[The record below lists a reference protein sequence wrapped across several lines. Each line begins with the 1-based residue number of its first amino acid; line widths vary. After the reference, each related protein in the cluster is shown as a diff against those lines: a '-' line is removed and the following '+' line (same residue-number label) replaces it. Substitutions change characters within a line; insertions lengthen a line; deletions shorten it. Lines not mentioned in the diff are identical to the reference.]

1 VQIRPG
7 SLLIAHPTNSHP
19 NRTNQV
25 IYVTSS
31 NEHDTNGLILNIL
44 SDVDLRMLLLDK
56 GIDWQGDCNL
66 YIGGDSCPNAIIML
80 HTDEWY
86 SSNTVQI
93 DNNWSM
99 SSDGVMMEKLDM
111 GNSPEW
117 YRLFA
122 GYETWD
128 ADDLEHQLRSSRPE
142 WILLAKPSQA
152 LIELADNNL
161 WQTAVTEYSQ
171 DVFDTYF

>member
-1 VQIRPG
+1 
-7 SLLIAHPTNSHP
+7 
-19 NRTNQV
+19 
-25 IYVTSS
+25 
-31 NEHDTNGLILNIL
+31 
-44 SDVDLRMLLLDK
+44 
-56 GIDWQGDCNL
+56 
-66 YIGGDSCPNAIIML
+66 ML

-142 WILLAKPSQA
+142 WLLLANPSRA
-152 LIELADNNL
+152 AFELSDKSL
-161 WQTAVTEYSQ
+161 WQTAVAEYSQ